1 MIDKVFDI
9 VKNPK
14 FDRYKRGL
22 ASIVYKFLDKK
33 TSGSSIAT
41 LQNQQL
47 DEELH
52 RPIIKKVYRR
62 VYSSFKGNI
71 WGADLADMQLIRNFN
86 KETRF
91 LL

>member
-9 VKNPK
+9 AKNPK

-71 WGADLADMQLIRNFN
+71 WGADLADMQLISNFN

>member
-9 VKNPK
+9 AKNPK
-14 FDRYKRGL
+14 FDRYKRRL

-33 TSGSSIAT
+33 TSLSSIAT

-52 RPIIKKVYRR
+52 RLIIKKV
-62 VYSSFKGNI
+62 
-71 WGADLADMQLIRNFN
+71 
-86 KETRF
+86 
-91 LL
+91 